1 MRGLAFLA
9 SIVNVAVFCAAF
21 GMFGVTIKQGSNP
34 LVWFV
39 IMITFLVT
47 LVWLACYALQLPEAQ
62 KHSHA

>member
-9 SIVNVAVFCAAF
+9 SIINVAVFCTAF

-39 IMITFLVT
+39 IMIAFLVT
-47 LVWLACYALQLPEAQ
+47 LVWLACYALQLPHGESR
-62 KHSHA
+62 SHG